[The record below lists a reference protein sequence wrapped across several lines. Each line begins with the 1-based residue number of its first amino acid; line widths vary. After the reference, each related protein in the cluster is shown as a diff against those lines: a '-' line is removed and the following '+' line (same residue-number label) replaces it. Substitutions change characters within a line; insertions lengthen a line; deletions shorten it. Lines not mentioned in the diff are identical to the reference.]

1 MKKKMFHVLGIFTN
15 DKEKLFHIWSSKQTD
30 YKKFVTVSN
39 AYSKAKTALS
49 GRNSAQSCATTS
61 FYRVLPN
68 TNQDDWKVTHEV
80 LGLVNKTEHDDC
92 KNLQNDLLTSQ
103 GYRCVSR
110 HPINRFMSGR
120 YAGQKWVAR
129 LIEKMTLDQVKGHV
143 SKMLED
149 LINPDLD
156 IDKLK
161 NEIAIYVV
169 VKDKYTKSINNISE
183 LWSYVFN
190 NYKKEII

>member
-1 MKKKMFHVLGIFTN
+1 
-15 DKEKLFHIWSSKQTD
+15 
-30 YKKFVTVSN
+30 
-39 AYSKAKTALS
+39 
-49 GRNSAQSCATTS
+49 
-61 FYRVLPN
+61 
-68 TNQDDWKVTHEV
+68 
-80 LGLVNKTEHDDC
+80 
-92 KNLQNDLLTSQ
+92 
-103 GYRCVSR
+103 
-110 HPINRFMSGR
+110 MSGR

-190 NYKKEII
+190 NYKKESI

>member
-39 AYSKAKTALS
+39 AYSKANTALS

-80 LGLVNKTEHDDC
+80 LGLVNETEYHDC

-143 SKMLED
+143 SKM
-149 LINPDLD
+149 
-156 IDKLK
+156 
-161 NEIAIYVV
+161 
-169 VKDKYTKSINNISE
+169 
-183 LWSYVFN
+183 
-190 NYKKEII
+190 